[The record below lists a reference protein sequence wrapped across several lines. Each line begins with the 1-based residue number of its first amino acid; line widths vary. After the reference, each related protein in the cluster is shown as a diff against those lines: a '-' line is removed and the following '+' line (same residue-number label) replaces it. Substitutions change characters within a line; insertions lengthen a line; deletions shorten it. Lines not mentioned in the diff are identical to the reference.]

1 MRCTRTATRRTPGP
15 ARARAASPDS
25 RTTTRPHRPGT
36 ARPRTVA
43 RRAPAARPSRCR
55 PARVT
60 RPSGARG
67 AIGVEADQPGKP
79 AGAAVHLVDDLFVV
93 DAFQQLARQSH
104 ARRLAA
110 LPQLVEKAVRD
121 QLQTFFDQL
130 VVNLALLLDLVW
142 GLEPGGK
149 AGLELAKADV
159 VEAGGVD
166 VISGDAACGFA
177 TQLDGPVHRPVRRTG
192 VVDRDED
199 LAVHRHLPLGR
210 GEYVSDWTGC
220 QVSGGTSCLPSESQT
235 VMASTGHASHAWSN
249 RSRSTRSGSRNVAIV
264 SASNL
269 KASGAAVAQS
279 PNPTHWSRSIT
290 MRRPCTVRSSR
301 LTCPRARAR
310 CARCPSRPA

>member
-25 RTTTRPHRPGT
+25 RTTTRPHSPGT

-55 PARVT
+55 AARVT
-60 RPSGARG
+60 RPRRAAKTAGGPGLGRRSRAGRTHGPTGRRGARQGLGAGPVRAVGERVVLPPRRPGEPRGGVLVFGDEPPVLAHLHVRAGLVAPIVARG

-159 VEAGGVD
+159 VEAGGV
-166 VISGDAACGFA
+166 S
-177 TQLDGPVHRPVRRTG
+177 
-192 VVDRDED
+192 
-199 LAVHRHLPLGR
+199 
-210 GEYVSDWTGC
+210 
-220 QVSGGTSCLPSESQT
+220 
-235 VMASTGHASHAWSN
+235 
-249 RSRSTRSGSRNVAIV
+249 
-264 SASNL
+264 
-269 KASGAAVAQS
+269 
-279 PNPTHWSRSIT
+279 
-290 MRRPCTVRSSR
+290 
-301 LTCPRARAR
+301 
-310 CARCPSRPA
+310 